1 MRARA
6 VRARVNQLQI
16 RCTDVPP
23 LRPRL
28 SLGHPRPG
36 SAGGP
41 GPGLQLHVGRGL
53 CLRDLQR
60 HFVRMLVVFFELRQ
74 RLLDGLFDVQQRR
87 LGRQM
92 CKYHIRNY
100 HKAS

>member
-1 MRARA
+1 MHA
-6 VRARVNQLQI
+6 VVRVLTRYNHQLHA
-16 RCTDVPP
+16 DVPP
-23 LRPRL
+23 LRARL
-28 SLGHPRPG
+28 CLGCPRPG

-41 GPGLQLHVGRGL
+41 GPGLRLHVGRGVPVRRL
-53 CLRDLQR
+53 PRR
-60 HFVRMLVVFFELRQ
+60 FVRMLVVFFELRQ

-87 LGRQM
+87 LGRHL